1 METTRLK
8 VTGMSCGGCAA
19 NVEKALLKVP
29 GVVSANVALQE
40 GQAEVQHQGGD
51 VQAMTA
57 ALEKSGYGAQA
68 L

>member
-19 NVEKALLKVP
+19 SVEKALLKVP
-29 GVVSANVALQE
+29 GVVSAKVALQE
-40 GQAEVQHQGGD
+40 GEAEVQHQGGD

>member
-19 NVEKALLKVP
+19 SVEKALLKVP
-29 GVVSANVALQE
+29 GVVSAKVSLHE
-40 GQAEVQHQGGD
+40 EQADVQHQGAD
-51 VQAMTA
+51 VQAMTV
-57 ALEKSGYGAQA
+57 ALQKAGYGAQA

>member
-19 NVEKALLKVP
+19 SVEKALLKVP
-29 GVVSANVALQE
+29 GVVSAKVALHE
-40 GQAEVQHQGGD
+40 GEAEVQHQSAD
-51 VQAMTA
+51 VQAMTS

>member
-1 METTRLK
+1 MDTTRLK

-19 NVEKALLKVP
+19 SVERALLKVP
-29 GVVSANVALQE
+29 GVVSAKVSLHE
-40 GQAEVQHQGGD
+40 GQAEVQHQGAD

-68 L
+68 I